1 MKLRTVK
8 SKKRKS
14 NPYYVYE
21 YKMLAPS
28 PEYNKQLTSE
38 QMLIVTAVACKHFSI
53 PLLRVQFWKLK
64 KLSGKCIRFRNKKT
78 HMCVF
83 SIKYSKRRI
92 FFGRNIYTYGL
103 VAHEVAHAL
112 QYVRTGKTKD
122 NNDLLPFVE
131 EVLTYITSYMTK
143 HL

>member
-8 SKKRKS
+8 TRKKR
-14 NPYYVYE
+14 NPYYGYE
-21 YKMLAPS
+21 AKMLSSS
-28 PEYNKQLTSE
+28 PDYSKKLTTNE
-38 QMLIVTAVACKHFSI
+38 MLIVTAVACKHFSI

-64 KLSGKCIRFRNKKT
+64 KLSGKCIRFRNIKT
-78 HMCVF
+78 QQCVF

-92 FFGRNIYTYGL
+92 FFGKNIYTYGL
-103 VAHEVAHAL
+103 VAHEVAHGL
-112 QYVRTGKTKD
+112 QYIRTGKTKD

-131 EVLTYITSYMTK
+131 EVLNYINSYMTK